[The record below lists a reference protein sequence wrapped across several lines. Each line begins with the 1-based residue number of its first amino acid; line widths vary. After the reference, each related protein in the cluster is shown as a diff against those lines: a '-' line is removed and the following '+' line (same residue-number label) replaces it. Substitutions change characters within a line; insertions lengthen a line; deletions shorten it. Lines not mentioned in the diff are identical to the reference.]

1 MVIFRGG
8 AMSRRLTFAAVLVVI
23 AFAAAQLIRPSR
35 ANPPTDP
42 ARTIRAHMG
51 TASGLVPILDRSCN
65 ECHSNATEWPWYA
78 QIAPVSWVLARGIAE
93 GRNIVNFSE
102 WGGYSVDQQR
112 DLLAASCE
120 SAAPAG
126 CRGSI
131 RGCAP
136 MRGSPPR
143 TSRRS
148 VRQRASST
156 RSIEGHHEDHYSRQ

>member
-1 MVIFRGG
+1 
-8 AMSRRLTFAAVLVVI
+8 MSRRLTFAAVLVVI

-120 SAAPAG
+120 SARAG
-126 CRGSI
+126 RMPGIYTWVRSDARLSAEDI
-131 RGCAP
+131 ETICAAA
-136 MRGSPPR
+136 RELD
-143 TSRRS
+143 
-148 VRQRASST
+148 AK
-156 RSIEGHHEDHYSRQ
+156 H

>member
-1 MVIFRGG
+1 
-8 AMSRRLTFAAVLVVI
+8 MSRRLTYAAVLVVI

-78 QIAPVSWVLARGIAE
+78 QIAPVSWVLARGVAE

-102 WGGYSVDQQR
+102 WRGYSADQQR

-120 SAAPAG
+120 SVRAGRMPGIYTWVRSDARLSAEDIETICAAA
-126 CRGSI
+126 RELD
-131 RGCAP
+131 AK
-136 MRGSPPR
+136 
-143 TSRRS
+143 
-148 VRQRASST
+148 
-156 RSIEGHHEDHYSRQ
+156 H